1 MAELEKTIKGLECCT
16 YDLPLDNK
24 VHKSDICKNCPY
36 YNPETSLCLNTNY
49 LMKDALELLKEQ
61 QEKIDGLLE
70 DLATAIDDKDSA
82 LLMLKEQD
90 RSKHGHWIVL
100 ENCSNAGVYCSECHT
115 KMFDRYPMKKK
126 FSQYCGHCGAHNDL
140 QVEVR

>member
-1 MAELEKTIKGLECCT
+1 MDKLEKAIKAFECCEPFNRQC
-16 YDLPLDNK
+16 DK
-24 VHKSDICKNCPY
+24 CPY
-36 YNPETSLCLNTNY
+36 DEDCFHDQFCYEAIVD
-49 LMKDALELLKEQ
+49 MVEL
-61 QEKIDGLLE
+61 
-70 DLATAIDDKDSA
+70 
-82 LLMLKEQD
+82 LKEQD
-90 RSKHGHWIVL
+90 RSKHGHWVVL